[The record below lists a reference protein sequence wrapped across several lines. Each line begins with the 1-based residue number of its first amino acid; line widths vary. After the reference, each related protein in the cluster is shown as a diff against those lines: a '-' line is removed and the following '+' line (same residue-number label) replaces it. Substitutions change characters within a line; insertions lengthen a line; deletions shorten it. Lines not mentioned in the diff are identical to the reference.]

1 MNKGGFCRRLL
12 VHLAA
17 IVNRPQHYSLLS
29 YCYPY
34 VTSQSFQFYALC
46 GWGCKYIADMQM
58 SECVFELW
66 LIHIIRCIYK

>member
-29 YCYPY
+29 YYY
-34 VTSQSFQFYALC
+34 SHVVSQSFNFMHSADGDISTLRI
-46 GWGCKYIADMQM
+46 CK
-58 SECVFELW
+58 
-66 LIHIIRCIYK
+66 